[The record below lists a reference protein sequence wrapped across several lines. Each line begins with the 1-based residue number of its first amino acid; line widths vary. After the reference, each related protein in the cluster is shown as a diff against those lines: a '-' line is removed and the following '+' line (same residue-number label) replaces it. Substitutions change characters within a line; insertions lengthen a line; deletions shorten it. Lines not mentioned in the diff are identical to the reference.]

1 MANKDWYHWQHD
13 RLLLRLQVQTRASD
27 NKFAEILEDRIK
39 LRIKAAAV
47 DGKANKAVIN
57 FLSKEFRTPKSCVQI
72 LHGHW
77 NKQKLVLIHMPGR
90 LPRLPGLERAE

>member
-1 MANKDWYHWQHD
+1 MVNKECYYWESGD
-13 RLLLRLQVQTRASD
+13 LLPSLHVQTGASVD
-27 NKFAEILEDRIK
+27 KFAEILEDRIK

-47 DGKANKAVIN
+47 DGKANEAVIN

-90 LPRLPGLERAE
+90 LPQLPGLERAE